1 MREVFLNNFP
11 EMSDL
16 SKFSINFWQSSFPP
30 AVSVPSE
37 HTYLN
42 VAFTTNTCLYLG
54 FPIYVLQLI

>member
-42 VAFTTNTCLYLG
+42 VAFTTNTYIG
-54 FPIYVLQLI
+54 KPRYKQVLQLI